1 MALLCL
7 PRRFS
12 CILWAFLYSAP
23 GFEILAL
30 YFVSR
35 SSSPGLPCL
44 LHLGLFKL
52 TGVDVRQASYY
63 GSRAFA

>member
-1 MALLCL
+1 MALLCSL
-7 PRRFS
+7 RRFS
-12 CILWAFLYSAP
+12 CILWAFLYPAP
-23 GFEILAL
+23 VFEILAL

-35 SSSPGLPCL
+35 SSSPLPCL

-52 TGVDVRQASYY
+52 AGADGRQASYY